1 MKSILTG
8 LVMLMSFSS
17 AFAARP
23 TDGLPE
29 SLKKVHTALTANA
42 CDAELDM
49 APESFDLGGG
59 NTLYLVPCMFG
70 AYQGSS
76 NGYIVNGDYVSQVVV
91 LATEGK
97 TIVGTLDL
105 TSASYDPKTGILST
119 FAKGRG
125 LGDCGQ
131 TSQTI
136 VKLDN
141 KYGGITTK
149 TIEIRSKD
157 KCDGKYV
164 DNWPVV
170 FKQK

>member
-8 LVMLMSFSS
+8 FVILMSFSS

-29 SLKKVHTALTANA
+29 SLKKVYTALMANA
-42 CDAELDM
+42 CDQELDQ
-49 APESFDLGGG
+49 APESFVLGGG
-59 NTLYLVPCMFG
+59 NTLYLVPCMMG

-76 NGYIVNGDYVSQVVV
+76 NAFILNGDYVSQVAV

-97 TIVGTLDL
+97 TIVPTLDL
-105 TSASYDPKTGILST
+105 MSASYEPKTGILST

-125 LGDCGQ
+125 IGDCGQ
-131 TSQTI
+131 SSETI
-136 VKLDN
+136 VKYDN
-141 KYGGITTK
+141 SYGGVTTK
-149 TIEIRSKD
+149 TIEIRSKS
-157 KCDGKYV
+157 KCDGKFV
-164 DNWPVV
+164 DTWPVV

>member
-1 MKSILTG
+1 MKSILAG
-8 LVMLMSFSS
+8 LVIAMSFSS
-17 AFAARP
+17 AYAARP

-29 SLKKVHTALTANA
+29 TLKKVHTALTATA
-42 CDAELDM
+42 CDTELDM
-49 APESFDLGGG
+49 APESFDLGNG

-76 NGYIVNGDYVSQVVV
+76 NGYILNGDYVTQVVV
-91 LATEGK
+91 LGAEGK

-105 TSASYDPKTGILST
+105 TSADYNPKTGILST

-125 LGDCGQ
+125 IGDCGQ
-131 TSQTI
+131 TSQTLI
-136 VKLDN
+136 KAGE
-141 KYGGITTK
+141 YGGVTVK
-149 TIEIRSKD
+149 TIEIRSKS

-164 DNWPVV
+164 DTWPVV

>member
-8 LVMLMSFSS
+8 LVMLLSFST
-17 AFAARP
+17 ALAARP

-29 SLKKVHTALTANA
+29 SLKKVYTALQAKA
-42 CDAELDM
+42 CDTELDM
-49 APESFDLGGG
+49 APESFNLGNG

-76 NGYIVNGDYVSQVVV
+76 NGYIVNGDYVTQVVV
-91 LATEGK
+91 LGSEGK
-97 TIVGTLDL
+97 TIVGSLDL
-105 TSASYDPKTGILST
+105 MEASYDAKTGILST

-136 VKLDN
+136 VKADQ
-141 KYGGITTK
+141 YGGVTVK